1 MKKFVLAVVALSMF
15 GSVVSSS
22 VLAASPPA
30 TTSVYKNG
38 DSVVQNNQVSNELIQ
53 KASPFVVLDENSK
66 RYYLKDEAKKQLTEG
81 EFSKAQDLIALSNKR
96 ISETLKEGYQLQV
109 TSQKTLKP
117 LANESKGIVMSV
129 DTNKYFDWELLW
141 WGYRLYFSH
150 QFLDDIKNHPLYIAG
165 SAGIFNGFILQ
176 KLLNL
181 PGWAAN
187 IVVGIGLVKLG
198 QIIYADNG
206 RGTYVDISY
215 WNPNMPNIYG
225 A

>member
-1 MKKFVLAVVALSMF
+1 MKKFVLSVVALSMF

-150 QFLDDIKNHPLYIAG
+150 QYLWRLSKN
-165 SAGIFNGFILQ
+165 
-176 KLLNL
+176 
-181 PGWAAN
+181 
-187 IVVGIGLVKLG
+187 LG
-198 QIIYADNG
+198 
-206 RGTYVDISY
+206 
-215 WNPNMPNIYG
+215 NIYPPV
-225 A
+225 